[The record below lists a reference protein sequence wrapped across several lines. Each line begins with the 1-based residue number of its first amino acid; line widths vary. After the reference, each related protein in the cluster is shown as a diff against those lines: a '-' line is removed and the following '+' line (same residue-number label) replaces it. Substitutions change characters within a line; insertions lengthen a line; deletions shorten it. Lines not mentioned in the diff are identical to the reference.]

1 MQQIVYVV
9 FVVLVTLNLSI
20 GTNAEAVNQPPLNIV
35 DANHAVDAHNFN
47 RANVIP
53 RASNMLKMSWNSS
66 LGKLAQNHANK
77 CVYKHSTNRRNVGSF
92 WYVGENMY
100 LQSNFATRSKALDNA
115 IGSWQSESD
124 NYNYQMNICL
134 SGQCGHYTQ
143 VVWADS
149 HALGCGVANC
159 RNVRVGKHIWKT
171 AQLVICNY
179 GPGGNVNR
187 ARPYQSGSSCS
198 NCPYGYTACSNRL
211 CVK

>member
-1 MQQIVYVV
+1 YVV
-9 FVVLVTLNLSI
+9 FIVLVTLSLII
-20 GTNAEAVNQPPLNIV
+20 GSNARAVNQPPLNIF

-66 LGKLAQNHANK
+66 LGKLAQNYANN
-77 CVYKHSTNRRNVGSF
+77 CVYKHSKNRTNIGSF

-100 LQSNFATRSKALDNA
+100 LQSYFDTRSKALDNA

-124 NYNYQMNICL
+124 NYNYQINRCS
-134 SGQCGHYTQ
+134 SGELCGHYTQ
-143 VVWADS
+143 MVWADS

-159 RNVRVGKHIWKT
+159 RNT

-198 NCPYGYTACSNRL
+198 NCPYGTVTCSNRL
-211 CVK
+211 C